1 MCIWVIVI
9 IVAFLIGV
17 VIILKDDFYGENAIA
32 IPLCLTIFSGF
43 VYFIIALLV
52 GGLLNLSNSAYE
64 YNTTAFALAPL
75 VNNNQQEIYVYNSVS
90 NSYDVS
96 YNFTMD
102 TYNGYIN
109 KSVPA
114 DRAII
119 VKIEDDSSPRVE
131 LSVPSYKSPTL
142 RKSIFN
148 FKQTYYTIYIPAES
162 YYWTN

>member
-1 MCIWVIVI
+1 MCIWIVVV

-17 VIILKDDFYGENAIA
+17 VYVFKDELYSEGGIL
-32 IPLCLTIFSGF
+32 IPLCLALFSGCI
-43 VYFIIALLV
+43 YFIIALFI
-52 GGLLNLSNSAYE
+52 GGALSLSNSAYE
-64 YNTTAFALAPL
+64 YTTTAFGLAPL
-75 VNNNQQEIYVYNSVS
+75 VNSSQEEIYVYNSVS
-90 NSYDVS
+90 GSYEVS

-102 TYNGYIN
+102 TYNGYVT

-131 LSVPSYKSPTL
+131 LNVPSYKSPTL

-148 FKQTYYTIYIPAES
+148 FKQAYYTIYIPAES
-162 YYWTN
+162 YYWTD